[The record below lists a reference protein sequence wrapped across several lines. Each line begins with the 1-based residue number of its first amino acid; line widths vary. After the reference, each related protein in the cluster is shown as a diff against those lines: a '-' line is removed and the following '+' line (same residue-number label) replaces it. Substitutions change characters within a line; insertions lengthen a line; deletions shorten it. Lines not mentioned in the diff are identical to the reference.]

1 MIDKVI
7 LLLVLLFRTQLGTAM
22 EYLPTYSQQTN
33 KTRGKAE
40 KDGCRSAR
48 KQPHY
53 AVIVLPVLLKNT
65 FQDMDSIPH
74 DMPPM
79 RNWWQSC
86 LDATLNDWP
95 RSGLAR
101 R

>member
-7 LLLVLLFRTQLGTAM
+7 LLLHTYCSVLFYYLVYGVQVGTHSKPKQEA
-22 EYLPTYSQQTN
+22 
-33 KTRGKAE
+33 RRRRVAG
-40 KDGCRSAR
+40 RSAR

-53 AVIVLPVLLKNT
+53 AVIVLKHT
-65 FQDMDSIPH
+65 FQDMDSIP
-74 DMPPM
+74 MICL
-79 RNWWQSC
+79 QSA
-86 LDATLNDWP
+86 LVAIMSDATLNDWP